1 MKKIFRYSAIVV
13 ALFFTSCEDYLT
25 TTSPSSFTQDY
36 IFSSETDATRAVN
49 AIYALFNQDAYTSR
63 LSNNFMGNTDIEMG
77 GASSSAGDNGRR
89 DIWTFEAREQNS
101 DVRVVWNNA
110 YMAINRANE
119 AIEGIEASQLYKD
132 GNPMMQ
138 QLLGEAKGLRAF
150 WYYYLVNLWGDVPFF
165 VTATKA
171 GDDFY
176 KPRTSRYEIL
186 SYIIQDLIG
195 VEPNM
200 MWAEQVPFGVERMN
214 REFIMGLI
222 ARIALTRGGY
232 SLHPD
237 MTMKRNDDYLEYY
250 QIANTYTKKL
260 RDLKPHILNPS
271 FAQVFRNQAV
281 LTAPENAPAVPTSQ
295 ADILYEVAFHP
306 GFGDVAWNHGIKVD
320 AGTHPYGSGS
330 NYTSLTVNYYYSF
343 DTLDTR
349 QDVTASLIYYD
360 KELLQQPVAVSSIAP
375 GKWNRLWL
383 KTPPGPATAKGTG
396 INWPVMRYADVL
408 LMLAETD
415 NELNGG
421 PTADAIEALKKVRR
435 RAFPESTWPAK
446 VDQYVASVSGS
457 KDAFFDALVDERAWE
472 LGAEAIR
479 KYDLIRWNL
488 YGDKVAETK
497 ETLYQMG
504 LDALNQTGQYAYL
517 PRYLY
522 YKRNPDGTITFLNKY
537 RSLAVAPPLKD
548 SPNVGDNP
556 DGYSRQTWLL
566 GNINSTTMEPANY
579 ILYNWRGYQDPSG
592 QAPVPYIL
600 PIPSETVLNSQGVL
614 RNDGYNF

>member
-1 MKKIFRYSAIVV
+1 ML
-13 ALFFTSCEDYLT
+13 ALLFTSCEDFLD
-25 TTSPSSFTQDY
+25 TTSPSSFTQQY
-36 IFSSETDATRAVN
+36 IFNSETDAARAVN

-77 GASSSAGDNGRR
+77 GANSSAGDNGRR
-89 DIWTFEAREQNS
+89 DIWTFEAKDQNS

-110 YMAINRANE
+110 YLAINRANE

-132 GNPMMQ
+132 GNPTMH

-150 WYYYLVNLWGDVPFF
+150 WYYYLVNLWGDVPFS

-186 SYIIQDLIG
+186 SFIIQDLIE

-200 MWAEQVPFGVERMN
+200 MWAAQVPYGIERMN
-214 REFIMGLI
+214 REFIMGFI

-232 SLHPD
+232 SLQPD

-250 QIANTYTKKL
+250 RIANTYTKKL
-260 RDLKPHILNPS
+260 RDLKPHTLNPS

-281 LTAPENAPAVPTSQ
+281 LTPLENAPTVPTVEG
-295 ADILYEVAFHP
+295 DILYEVAFHP
-306 GFGDVAWNHGIKVD
+306 GFGDVAWNHGIRVD
-320 AGTHPYGSGS
+320 AGGADANAHKYGSGS

-349 QDVTASLIYYD
+349 QNATASLIMYD
-360 KELLQQPVAVSSIAP
+360 KDLIQQPVAVSSIAP

-383 KTPPGPATAKGTG
+383 ATPPGAASAKGTG
-396 INWPVMRYADVL
+396 INWPILRYADVL
-408 LMLAETD
+408 LMLAETE
-415 NELNGG
+415 NELNNG
-421 PTADAIEALKKVRR
+421 PTGEAIEALKKVRQ
-435 RAFPESTWPAK
+435 RAFPGSAWATK
-446 VDQYVASVSGS
+446 VDAYVANVSGG
-457 KDAFFDALVDERAWE
+457 KDAFFKAIVDERAWE

-488 YGDKVAETK
+488 YGEKVAETK
-497 ETLYQMG
+497 QALIQMG
-504 LDALNQTGQYAYL
+504 IDALNQSGQYANL

-522 YKRNPDGTITFLNKY
+522 YKRDEAGRITFLNKF

-548 SPNVGDNP
+548 SPTVGDNP
-556 DGYSRQTWLL
+556 EGYFRQTWLL
-566 GNINSTTMEPANY
+566 GNINTTTQEPANY
-579 ILYNWRGYQDPSG
+579 ILYNWRGYQDPTG

-600 PIPSETVLNSQGVL
+600 PIPSETVINSQGVL
-614 RNDGYNF
+614 NNNGYNF